1 MSLKS
6 KIKKE
11 MTTIEYL
18 RDFFDLLG
26 VGNVS
31 FQVFEDEMEED
42 SKDVYLEFESD
53 STLKQ
58 INAVLNFFTV
68 EPEDISFRSTTSDR
82 SFYVIVRM

>member
-31 FQVFEDEMEED
+31 FQVFEEEN
-42 SKDVYLEFESD
+42 SKDIYIEFESD

-58 INAVLNFFTV
+58 VNAVLNFFTV
-68 EPEDISFRSTTSDR
+68 EPEDICFRSTTSDV
-82 SFYVIVRM
+82 SFYVIVRI